1 MKIIRRIL
9 ILINVILI
17 ILMKNTFA
25 VESSTELKSIS
36 TAIQPAMIFGL
47 LFWGVIIFL
56 IVRKVKNGKAL
67 KNVLKKEKE
76 EYYKYVGEMPREEQ
90 FKELTNVVRTIIHEG
105 YQRNQGNLSK
115 RVCAILQIKTCVIKY
130 KSLSAFKKEGI
141 QDIIKTSNPY
151 HLIGFQKIYPDGKVE
166 CIATPNDN
174 KMSIENAN
182 RLSELNT
189 GDENKPLY
197 PTAYSELI
205 KNNPDIDVVELIK
218 TLESRC

>member
-1 MKIIRRIL
+1 MKKVSKIL
-9 ILINVILI
+9 ISIVIGI
-17 ILMKNTFA
+17 IALAQNTFA
-25 VESSTELKSIS
+25 AGSSTEINSIS
-36 TAIQPAMIFGL
+36 SRLLPIQIGSLIFWVL
-47 LFWGVIIFL
+47 VIYF
-56 IVRKVKNGKAL
+56 IVKKVKNKKAL
-67 KNVLKKEKE
+67 KKVVRAEKQ
-76 EYYKYVGEMPREEQ
+76 EYYEKVKGMSREEQ
-90 FKELTNVVRTIIHEG
+90 FEELTNVVRTIVSEG

-115 RVCAILQIKTCVIKY
+115 RVAIILQIKTCVIKY

-166 CIATPNDN
+166 CIATPNDS